1 MANHKSA
8 VKRAKQSEVR
18 RVRNRSRRTRMKH
31 AIKSL
36 EEAVASRDP
45 DQTAIRLKEAVSV
58 IDKTASH
65 GVIHKNHASRK
76 ISRLTQKVNALGQP
90 A

>member
-1 MANHKSA
+1 
-8 VKRAKQSEVR
+8 
-18 RVRNRSRRTRMKH
+18 MKH
-31 AIKSL
+31 AIKTL
-36 EEAVASRDP
+36 EEALASRN
-45 DQTAIRLKEAVSV
+45 AEEAVIRLKEAVSV

-76 ISRLTQKVNALGQP
+76 ISRLTQKVNALAQS

>member
-1 MANHKSA
+1 
-8 VKRAKQSEVR
+8 
-18 RVRNRSRRTRMKH
+18 MKH

-36 EEAVASRDP
+36 EEALGSRNPEQAAS
-45 DQTAIRLKEAVSV
+45 RLKEAVSV

-76 ISRLTQKVNALGQP
+76 ISRLTQKVNALG
-90 A
+90 